1 MIISSSRCAAHGTY
15 LSKAVVSHSQQS
27 RIADVYHWCT
37 NEKFIHYTAWH
48 RRYPSCG
55 GSQQSPISVLF
66 AQSEYKYFDP
76 IQFLN
81 YDSYLQIDIEM
92 VGTTL
97 FFYPFGVDLGVFGG
111 PLQVQ
116 YSFFMGTIH
125 FGKDSQSGSEHFIE
139 NQGFAAEV
147 QLIHTTELLNEN
159 DCLKEAN
166 GLLVLV
172 ILFEEKN
179 DDNED
184 LVPFLDVMQELHD
197 SARNQHK
204 SIEFLMSS
212 LMPDDTL
219 EYYIY
224 PGSLSFPP
232 CTERT
237 INVVF
242 QRTVPIGQ
250 KQLEELRKLR
260 WRLGDDASCSGLLAG
275 NVRPITDGRGGVKS
289 TRTIFR
295 SFLSFTPSIGACSH
309 DISAAVVTLFAVV
322 AVSPSLTQP

>member
-1 MIISSSRCAAHGTY
+1 M
-15 LSKAVVSHSQQS
+15 
-27 RIADVYHWCT
+27 
-37 NEKFIHYTAWH
+37 
-48 RRYPSCG
+48 
-55 GSQQSPISVLF
+55 VLF

-76 IQFLN
+76 IQFFN
-81 YDSYLQIDIEM
+81 YDSYLQLDIEM

-97 FFYPFGVDLGVFGG
+97 FFYPFGLDLGVFGG

-125 FGKDSQSGSEHFIE
+125 FGQGRDSGSEHLIE
-139 NQGFAAEV
+139 KQGYAAEV
-147 QLIHTTELLNEN
+147 QLIHSTELTSDN

-172 ILFEEKN
+172 ILFEETS

-184 LVPFLDVMQELHD
+184 LAPFLDAIQELHGD
-197 SARNQHK
+197 EQGLHTTT
-204 SIEFLMSS
+204 EFLMSS
-212 LMPDDTL
+212 LIPRSTL

-250 KQLEELRKLR
+250 KQLEEMRKLH
-260 WRLGDDASCSGLLAG
+260 WRLGGDSSCTGLLAG
-275 NVRPITDGRGGVKS
+275 NVRPIADEGGFAKS
-289 TRTIFR
+289 TRTVFR
-295 SFLSFTPSIGACSH
+295 SFFSYASSSPSTTASCRTVAAL
-309 DISAAVVTLFAVV
+309 AAVVAAASACSPRTQRWPLFV
-322 AVSPSLTQP
+322 

>member
-15 LSKAVVSHSQQS
+15 LSKAAVSHSQQS
-27 RIADVYHWCT
+27 RMADVYHWCT
-37 NEKFIHYTAWH
+37 NEKFILQRRTTRADHTAWH

-81 YDSYLQIDIEM
+81 YDSYLQIDIER
-92 VGTTL
+92 
-97 FFYPFGVDLGVFGG
+97 
-111 PLQVQ
+111 VQ

-184 LVPFLDVMQELHD
+184 LVPFLDAMQELHD

-295 SFLSFTPSIGACSH
+295 SFLSFTPSTGVCSH
-309 DISAAVVTLFAVV
+309 DISAAVVTLFVVV
-322 AVSPSLTQP
+322 AVLDAALTLDV

>member
-1 MIISSSRCAAHGTY
+1 MQGRKLELRDSPALPEVRHHR
-15 LSKAVVSHSQQS
+15 HSQNGYVPTHPHTGHTT
-27 RIADVYHWCT
+27 D
-37 NEKFIHYTAWH
+37 YTAWH

-55 GSQQSPISVLF
+55 GSQQSPILVLF

-125 FGKDSQSGSEHFIE
+125 IGKDRHSGSEHFIE
-139 NQGFAAEV
+139 NQGYAAEV
-147 QLIHTTELLNEN
+147 QLIHTTEMLSDN

-184 LVPFLDVMQELHD
+184 LAPLLDAMQELQDNAHNLHT
-197 SARNQHK
+197 STK
-204 SIEFLMSS
+204 FLMSS
-212 LMPDDTL
+212 LIPDDTL

-242 QRTVPIGQ
+242 QRT
-250 KQLEELRKLR
+250 LEELRKLR
-260 WRLGDDASCSGLLAG
+260 WRLGGDASCTGPLAG

-295 SFLSFTPSIGACSH
+295 SFFSFTPSTGASTH
-309 DISAAVVTLFAVV
+309 AVRGAAVALFAVV
-322 AVSPSLTQP
+322 ASSASLKQP

>member
-15 LSKAVVSHSQQS
+15 QNGSKPVARTRPFQCPRRSVSHSQQS

-37 NEKFIHYTAWH
+37 NEKFIRKCIGTCVRTRGRWFEGEGADM
-48 RRYPSCG
+48 RRGKRMITLPGTVGTPRAG

-92 VGTTL
+92 
-97 FFYPFGVDLGVFGG
+97 
-111 PLQVQ
+111 VQ

-184 LVPFLDVMQELHD
+184 LVPFLDVH
-197 SARNQHK
+197 ARA
-204 SIEFLMSS
+204 S
-212 LMPDDTL
+212 
-219 EYYIY
+219 
-224 PGSLSFPP
+224 
-232 CTERT
+232 R
-237 INVVF
+237 
-242 QRTVPIGQ
+242 QRTQPAQEHRVLDVVAYAGRHARVLHLP
-250 KQLEELRKLR
+250 
-260 WRLGDDASCSGLLAG
+260 GL
-275 NVRPITDGRGGVKS
+275 
-289 TRTIFR
+289 
-295 SFLSFTPSIGACSH
+295 
-309 DISAAVVTLFAVV
+309 TLFPAMHRANHQRGLPENCPHCRCRV
-322 AVSPSLTQP
+322 AVLNAALTLDV